1 MRTFDQG
8 NSEQCTPITA
18 AEQALFDGMLL
29 CKRPISPLI
38 EQKAV
43 LMLPSGETCVG

>member
-8 NSEQCTPITA
+8 SSEQCTPITA

-29 CKRPISPLI
+29 CKRPISPVI
-38 EQKAV
+38 KQKAV
-43 LMLPSGETCVG
+43 LMLPAGETCVG